1 MKSVLSFI
9 RTTLTGGVLFLL
21 PVILIVFL
29 LKKAFEFIAPIAA
42 PFSRF
47 LPDMFLGFD
56 GSRLAAI
63 LLLVLLCFLG
73 GLLFRSRRVQKWVQ
87 SLENNVLSYIPGYF
101 LIKNVAADIVGSRDE
116 HNMKPILVKEEDS
129 YSIGFLVEEVD
140 GWSTVWLPETPKQDS
155 GNAIIIP
162 SDKVIR
168 LDTNTFQLRHS
179 LKVYGK
185 GVIQWRKDQ
194 NGGKM

>member
-1 MKSVLSFI
+1 MKSILSFI
-9 RTTLTGGVLFLL
+9 RATLTGGVLFLL
-21 PVILIVFL
+21 PVMLIVFL
-29 LKKAFEFIAPIAA
+29 VKKAFELISPIAA
-42 PFSRF
+42 PFAKF
-47 LPDMFLGFD
+47 MPDMFLGFD
-56 GSRLAAI
+56 GSGLAAI
-63 LLLVLLCFLG
+63 LLLLILCFLG
-73 GLLFRSRRVQKWVQ
+73 GLLFRSKRVQKKVN
-87 SLENNVLSYIPGYF
+87 SLENNVLSYVPGYF
-101 LIKNVAADIVGSRDE
+101 LIKNVVADVVGNQDE
-116 HNMKPILVKEEDS
+116 HNMRPILVREEDS

-162 SDKVIR
+162 SDKVIH
-168 LDTNTFQLRHS
+168 LNTNTFQLRHS